1 MMDNLERMK
10 ELAAVLKEASRL
22 YYQESSE
29 MMSNLEYD
37 RLYDELLSLEKE
49 TGVVLSG
56 SPTQSVGYEVL
67 SELPKKAHPSPMLSL
82 NKTKSAEELAAFLG
96 TQPGLLSWKMD
107 GLTIVLTYDR
117 GSLQEALT
125 RGNGE
130 IGEIITPN
138 ARRFVNVPLTLP
150 FKGRLV
156 LRGEAVIT
164 YPDFAAINAA
174 IPEGEEKYKNPR
186 NLCSGSVRQLDSA
199 VTAARKVR
207 FEAFSLVEAEGKEF
221 TWHHEEFEWLKSL
234 GFDVVFYR
242 EVTAESIP
250 QAVAAFSEEV
260 AGNPI
265 PSDGLVLLMD
275 DIAYGASL
283 GRTAKFPRNGIA
295 FKWADEQQTTRLK
308 EVEWSASRTGL
319 INPVAI
325 FEPVEL
331 EGTVVSRASVHNVSI
346 LEQLALGFDDEIS
359 VYKANMI
366 IPQIAENLTRSGT
379 VKPPKYC
386 PVCGKETV
394 IREENGVKTLHC
406 PNAAC
411 PAKQIK
417 AFDLFVSRDAINIE
431 GLSESTLEK
440 LVDLGIVRK
449 FRDLFY
455 LQDHR
460 NAIMSMEGFGA
471 KSFRNLQEA
480 AEKARHTTPV
490 RFLTALGIEGIGPAT
505 AKLICRHFGND
516 IAAIRS
522 ASAEDFTEINM
533 IGDVMAD
540 SLVRYFRDPENA
552 AMLDDLVSVLDI
564 RAEEGVRV
572 PQTLEGMNVVITG
585 GLLHFANREALQ
597 AEIEARGGKAAGSV
611 SAKTFCLVNNDPLSS
626 STKNKTAQKLGVP
639 ILTEDEFIE
648 KYMPEVLA

>member
-1 MMDNLERMK
+1 MDKLARMK
-10 ELAAVLKEASRL
+10 ERVAVLKEASRV

-37 RLYDELLSLEKE
+37 RLYDELLALEKE

-56 SPTQSVGYEVL
+56 SPTQSVGYEIL

-82 NKTKSAEELAAFLG
+82 NKTKSVEELAAFLG
-96 TQPGLLSWKMD
+96 DQPGLLSWKMD
-107 GLTIVLTYDR
+107 GLTIVLTYDH

-130 IGEIITPN
+130 IGEIITAN
-138 ARRFVNVPLTLP
+138 AKKFVNVPLSIP
-150 FKGRLV
+150 FEGRLV

-164 YPDFAAINAA
+164 YPDFAEINAR

-186 NLCSGSVRQLDSA
+186 NLCSGSVRQLDSS
-199 VTAARKVR
+199 VTAGRRVR
-207 FEAFSLVEAEGKEF
+207 FEAFSLVEAEGKNF
-221 TWHHEEFEWLKSL
+221 AWNHEAFEWLKEL

-242 EVTAESIP
+242 SVTADTLPE
-250 QAVAAFSEEV
+250 AVKAFSEDIS
-260 AGNPI
+260 ANPI

-295 FKWADEQQTTRLK
+295 FKWADEQQITHLR

-325 FEPVEL
+325 FEPVDL

-346 LEQLALGFDDEIS
+346 MEQLELGFDDEIS

-379 VKPPKYC
+379 VRPPKFC
-386 PVCGKETV
+386 PVCGEPTV

-406 PNAAC
+406 PNDAC

-417 AFDLFVSRDAINIE
+417 AFDLFVSRDAVNIE

-460 NAIMSMEGFGA
+460 SAIMSMEGFGA
-471 KSFRNLQEA
+471 KSFSNLQAA

-516 IAAIRS
+516 IDTIRN
-522 ASAEDFTEINM
+522 ASSEDFSA
-533 IGDVMAD
+533 IGGIGEVIAD
-540 SLVRYFRDPENA
+540 NLVRYFRDPAIA
-552 AMLDDLVSVLDI
+552 AMLDDLISVMDI
-564 RAEEGVRV
+564 KAEESVRV
-572 PQTLEGMNVVITG
+572 PQSLEGKTVVITG
-585 GLLHFANREALQ
+585 SLLHFPNREALQ
-597 AEIEARGGKAAGSV
+597 AQIEAHGGKAAGSV
-611 SAKTFCLVNNDPLSS
+611 SAKTSCLVNNDSQS
-626 STKNKTAQKLGVP
+626 ASTKNKTAQKLGVP
-639 ILTEDEFIE
+639 ILTEDEFID

>member
-1 MMDNLERMK
+1 MDKLARMK
-10 ELAAVLKEASRL
+10 ELVGILKEASRL
-22 YYQESSE
+22 YYQESTE
-29 MMSNLEYD
+29 IMSNLEYD
-37 RLYDELLSLEKE
+37 RLYDELLVLEKE
-49 TGVVLSG
+49 TGVILSG
-56 SPTQSVGYEVL
+56 SPTQNVGYEVL

-82 NKTKSAEELAAFLG
+82 NKTKSVDELAAFLG
-96 TQPGLLSWKMD
+96 NQPGLLSWKMD
-107 GLTIVLTYDR
+107 GLTIVLTYDG

-138 ARRFVNVPLTLP
+138 ARKFVNVPLSIP
-150 FKGRLV
+150 FDGRLV

-164 YPDFAAINAA
+164 YPDFAEINAQ

-186 NLCSGSVRQLDSA
+186 NLCSGSVRQLDSS
-199 VTAARKVR
+199 VTAGRRVR
-207 FEAFSLVEAEGKEF
+207 FEAFSLVEAEGRSF
-221 TWHHEEFEWLKSL
+221 TLHSEEFEWLKEL

-242 EVTAESIP
+242 AVTAETLP
-250 QAVAAFSEEV
+250 AAVAAFSEEI

-295 FKWADEQQTTRLK
+295 FKWADEQQTTHLK

-346 LEQLALGFDDEIS
+346 LEQLELGFGDELS

-366 IPQIAENLTRSGT
+366 IPQIAENMTRSGT
-379 VKPPKYC
+379 VRPPKRC
-386 PVCGKETV
+386 PVCGESTV

-406 PNAAC
+406 PNPAC

-440 LVDLGIVRK
+440 LVDLGIVRR

-460 NAIMSMEGFGA
+460 SAVMAMEGFGA
-471 KSFRNLQEA
+471 KSFGNLQEA

-490 RFLTALGIEGIGPAT
+490 RFLTALGIKDIGPAT
-505 AKLICRHFGND
+505 AKLICRHFGSD
-516 IAAIRS
+516 IDAIRN
-522 ASAEDFTEINM
+522 AGIDDFTAIDG
-533 IGDVMAD
+533 IGGVMAE
-540 SLVRYFRDPENA
+540 SLVSYFSDPDNK
-552 AMLDDLVSVLDI
+552 AMLDDLVTVLDI
-564 RAEEGVRV
+564 RAEGTVQV
-572 PQTLEGMNVVITG
+572 PQSLSGKTVVITG
-585 GLLHFANREALQ
+585 SLSHFPNREALQ
-597 AEIEARGGKAAGSV
+597 AEIEAHGGKAAGSV
-611 SAKTFCLVNNDPLSS
+611 SAKTSCLVNNDPLSA

-639 ILTEDEFIE
+639 ILTEEEFID
-648 KYMPEVLA
+648 KYMPEVFA

>member
-1 MMDNLERMK
+1 MDKLKRMK
-10 ELAAVLKEASRL
+10 ELVSVLREASRL
-22 YYQESSE
+22 YYQESTE
-29 MMSNLEYD
+29 MMSNLDYD
-37 RLYDELLSLEKE
+37 RLYDELAALEAE
-49 TGVVLSG
+49 TGVILAG
-56 SPTQSVGYEVL
+56 SPTQQVGYEIL
-67 SELPKKAHPSPMLSL
+67 SELPKKAHARPMLSL
-82 NKTKSAEELAAFLG
+82 NKTKSVEELASFLG
-96 TQPGLLSWKMD
+96 NQPGLLSWKMD
-107 GLTIVLTYDR
+107 GLTIVLTYEN

-130 IGEIITPN
+130 IGEIITAN
-138 ARRFVNVPLTLP
+138 AKTFVNVPLSIP
-150 FKGRLV
+150 FRGHLV
-156 LRGEAVIT
+156 LRGEAVIL
-164 YPDFAAINAA
+164 YPDFEAINAS

-199 VTAARKVR
+199 VTAKRRVR
-207 FEAFSLVEAEGKEF
+207 FEAFALVEAEGKNF

-234 GFDVVFYR
+234 GFDVVYYR
-242 EVTAESIP
+242 EVSAETVAE
-250 QAVAAFSEEV
+250 AVGTFSKEV
-260 AGNPI
+260 ENNPV

-295 FKWADEQQTTRLK
+295 FKWADEQQLTHLQ

-331 EGTVVSRASVHNVSI
+331 EGTEVSRASVHNVSVM
-346 LEQLALGFDDEIS
+346 EQLELGFGDELL

-366 IPQIAENLTRSGT
+366 IPQIAENLTRSKT
-379 VKPPKYC
+379 VRPPKFC
-386 PVCGKETV
+386 PVCGSETV
-394 IREENGVKTLHC
+394 IRDENGVKTLHC
-406 PNAAC
+406 PNASC

-440 LVDLGIVRK
+440 MVDLGIVRR

-490 RFLTALGIEGIGPAT
+490 RLLTALGIEGIGPAT
-505 AKLICRHFGND
+505 AKLICRHFKND
-516 IAAIRS
+516 LEQVRR
-522 ASAEDFTEINM
+522 ASAEEFAEIEG
-533 IGDVMAD
+533 IGTVMAEN
-540 SLVRYFRDPENA
+540 LLRYFRDPENA
-552 AMLDDLVSVLDI
+552 SQLDDLLSVLDV
-564 RAEEGVRV
+564 RAEEGVKA
-572 PQTLEGMNVVITG
+572 PQSMEGLTFVITG
-585 GLLHFANREALQ
+585 SLNRFENRDAMK
-597 AEIEARGGKAAGSV
+597 ASIEAHGGKVSGSV
-611 SAKTFCLVNNDPLSS
+611 SAKTTALINNDPASS
-626 STKNKTAQKLGVP
+626 STKNKTAKKLGIP
-639 ILTEDEFIE
+639 ILTEEEVIE
-648 KYMPEVLA
+648 KYLPEEFA